1 MKMKKRML
9 SILCSLSL
17 LITAAPAGFAVGA
30 ANAET
35 GTDAEHKAY
44 LVTADDVRVSSEN
57 NTAEGSTYFWPIAFS
72 EDENGARMKY
82 HLQASGAPANSA
94 GSPYMQNLTA
104 ASTLDG
110 AHLKLTL
117 NNEVA
122 SEYGNTNF
130 MSRKFVI
137 KLANAQY
144 QNGTTNDLRYT
155 FCVNDKDPYIDAM
168 SVTADNVA
176 TQRFYF
182 SGKLDV
188 FGDAVRSYSII
199 FKVLN
204 NGGLRMSVNGVAV
217 DLATPRLLATTST
230 DITKPV
236 YLYIAADTD
245 YTDITL
251 NSFHGGEKPC
261 LDPTADLAGVA
272 GANTMTDYALGNA
285 GNTDPFLIRTD
296 IAGGGAHI
304 KQTWGGAQ
312 YPYIYRENMQPLD
325 GLTLRFGNYV
335 SVSSKPFAIYLSRY
349 ENQWFYGVLPTILID
364 PVKGDLKLIKNI
376 DNATFSGG
384 QYVELATLLTNN
396 ALIKTIGSGVF
407 DVSLHKSSDGK
418 NWIVKIKSGEYAVA
432 GQFDASIFET
442 AGLGNAPTAELAYLS
457 FGNIDNNATD
467 FEVDFYGYTH
477 SALGNVTIGDIETE
491 NINNAKLMPV
501 YRDSVSTA
509 DINDNLK
516 TPKWLE
522 SAIIAEVNLAK
533 ATPAGTIDAATAS
546 ILDYYS
552 ELGVNCL
559 WIDPVNQKGD
569 NDGYDNGY
577 TNIGA
582 DTIEPELTGTDDYT
596 AGWAKLAS
604 FVSEAHK
611 RNIRVVL
618 DVVIWGVSS
627 SADTTRKIT
636 VGGTEKTLADVLDSG
651 DHSGFGGPKYNYTN
665 ETFKQWY
672 TETMLDIVKTCNLD
686 GLRVDL
692 EPEITGYDLFA
703 NIRSQALA
711 SGKQLVIISE
721 HTSDRSAAY
730 DTEQMGLTT
739 TGNWE
744 HDIYTNANASYFTTG
759 GKNIVDAV
767 KNGSASNDNTGDK
780 KYYLYTYRTHDNW
793 YKSAKVD
800 ENGNLIKD
808 SNDYYIPG
816 ESAVSGSLLDLG
828 YNALFSPYIPVVYMG
843 EATNDRIDSNVTNA
857 DPSLYY
863 HGHLNLKAL
872 LDSANL
878 AYFNTVKKYISI
890 RRTYADIFENF
901 ADDHRNSNI
910 AAVDVSGVSSYQA
923 YARYANGKAVVIV
936 PNGTSE
942 NANVTVTVP
951 SGIGLGANV
960 TVTDLMTDKTI
971 SSGNISSFNATVAA
985 GELGVYLID
994 DGSVE
999 TTGCEKNVR
1008 NNGTYPVRNADLRFN
1023 ATNNEWNS
1031 VIDITSGE
1039 NGVRANYNMWRH
1051 GINNNYG
1058 KGGYYNNFAKSVNID
1073 DAHLTFSIDS
1083 SAYADRADVEMT
1095 ARKVVFKLSNSEY
1108 QNGSTTDLYY
1118 LFNMNDNDPYVDVM
1132 EVTDQAGVDARR
1144 VYIRD
1149 ASVFGTNVSEYD
1161 VRFAV
1166 RDGGLVLTVNGA
1178 EVAKATADI
1187 VGSTTTKLDEPIYIY
1202 YGAAY
1207 DYTDITMKTF
1217 HGGDV
1222 KCDVC
1227 DSLIGDVNND
1237 TYVDIRDLI
1246 RLKQYLA
1253 GAKITVKKLNADIN
1267 FDNKVN
1273 AKDLAALRKL
1283 LLTK

>member
-17 LITAAPAGFAVGA
+17 LITAAPADFAVGA

-35 GTDAEHKAY
+35 GADAEHKAY
-44 LVTADDVRVSSEN
+44 LVTADDVRVSSKN
-57 NTAEGSTYFWPIAFS
+57 NTVEGSTYFWPIDFS

-82 HLQASGAPANSA
+82 RLQASGAPANSA
-94 GSPYMQNLTA
+94 GSPYMQNLKPV
-104 ASTLDG
+104 SMLDG
-110 AHLKLTL
+110 THLKLTL
-117 NNEVA
+117 NNEV
-122 SEYGNTNF
+122 SSTYGDANF

-137 KLANAQY
+137 KLANSEGL
-144 QNGTTNDLRYT
+144 NGETNDLRYT
-155 FCVNDKDPYIDAM
+155 FCVNDKDPYIDVM

-176 TQRFYF
+176 AQRFYF

-188 FGDAVRSYSII
+188 FGDAVSSYSII
-199 FKVLN
+199 FKVLD

-217 DLATPRLLATTST
+217 DLATPELLATTST
-230 DITKPV
+230 DITKSV

-285 GNTDPFLIRTD
+285 GNTDPFLKRTD
-296 IAGGGAHI
+296 IAGGGVHI
-304 KQTWGGAQ
+304 KQTANGAQ

-335 SVSSKPFAIYLSRY
+335 SASSKPFAIYLARY

-396 ALIKTIGSGVF
+396 ALIKTIGSSIF
-407 DVSLHKSSDGK
+407 DVSLHKSSDGSS
-418 NWIVKIKSGEYAVA
+418 WIVKITSGEYAVA

-477 SALGNVTIGDIETE
+477 STLGNVTISDIETE

-533 ATPAGTIDAATAS
+533 ATPAGTIDAAAAS

-596 AGWAKLAS
+596 AGWAKLAN

-618 DVVIWGVSS
+618 DVVIWGVSG
-627 SADTTRKIT
+627 SADTARKIT
-636 VGGTEKTLADVLDSG
+636 VGGTEKTLADVLDTG
-651 DHSGFGGPKYNYTN
+651 DHSGFGGPKYNYTS

-672 TETMLDIVKTCNLD
+672 TETMLNIVKTCNLD

-692 EPEITGYDLFA
+692 EPGITGYDLFA

-744 HDIYTNANASYFTTG
+744 HDIYTNANASYFTSG

-843 EATNDRIDSNVTNA
+843 EATNDRIDTDVTNA

-890 RRTYADIFENF
+890 RRTYADIFESF

-910 AAVDVSGVSSYQA
+910 ASVDISGVSSYQA

-951 SGIGLGANV
+951 SDIGLGANV

-1008 NNGTYPVRNADLRFN
+1008 DNGTYPVRNADLRFN

-1031 VIDITSGE
+1031 VIDITSNE
-1039 NGVRANYNMWRH
+1039 NGVRMNYNMWRH

-1058 KGGYYNNFAKSVNID
+1058 KGGYYNNFAKAVNID
-1073 DAHLTFSIDS
+1073 GAHLTFSIDS
-1083 SAYADRADVEMT
+1083 SAYADRADAEMT

-1108 QNGSTTDLYY
+1108 QNGSVTDLYY
-1118 LFNMNDNDPYVDVM
+1118 LFSMNDSDPYVDIM
-1132 EVTDQAGVDARR
+1132 EVTDADGVAARR
-1144 VYIRD
+1144 VYID
-1149 ASVFGTNVSEYD
+1149 KSVFGTNVSDYD

-1187 VGSTTTKLDEPIYIY
+1187 ISGTTTELDKPIYIY

-1237 TYVDIRDLI
+1237 TYVDIRDLV
-1246 RLKQYLA
+1246 RLKQYIA
-1253 GAKITVKKLNADIN
+1253 GAKVTVKEVNADIN
-1267 FDNKVN
+1267 IDSKVN
-1273 AKDLAALRKL
+1273 AKDLVALRKL